1 MEKKAPN
8 WYSLIVICA
17 FSFYFLMGCCFGERF
32 IRADVFIDYSSF
44 VSDTSY
50 NQYFIVSTSQ
60 RDTSLNNPFSSF
72 NSLKGFY
79 LSLIPFNDHDSLK
92 VIIELNQ
99 SGHRDTFT
107 YGKYAVKNHC
117 KIDTYDESVL
127 LNGVRKYGKLITIK
141 P

>member
-1 MEKKAPN
+1 
-8 WYSLIVICA
+8 
-17 FSFYFLMGCCFGERF
+17 MGCCFGERF
-32 IRADVFIDYSSF
+32 IHADVFIDYSSF

-60 RDTSLNNPFSSF
+60 RDTSLNNPFSGF

-79 LSLIPFNDHDSLK
+79 LSLIPFNDNDSLK

-127 LNGVRKYGKLITIK
+127 VNGVRKYGKLITIK